1 MLQKKENFQIVDTI
15 NWFLD
20 SYYRAVGIKVIFIPI
35 KNNFLSTFYTKRY
48 FCEFCKL
55 IQNIYR
61 CYAGLIE
68 WSAPFWSDGTLLGNF
83 VSGGVLM
90 REPDS
95 SLLKDIQKIN
105 ISFRVR

>member
-55 IQNIYR
+55 IQNNPAGEKRCLDNFYNSAEKSSELGFPYIY
-61 CYAGLIE
+61 I
-68 WSAPFWSDGTLLGNF
+68 
-83 VSGGVLM
+83 
-90 REPDS
+90 
-95 SLLKDIQKIN
+95 
-105 ISFRVR
+105 